1 MFFKEL
7 TAENRL
13 LKSLHKRQD
22 SALSKYENSNAE
34 LPKLLNSHAE
44 EVRVWQTRCRNLQR
58 LNKELHSKVKQ
69 KDTVILSITDQNKH
83 LLQLNKDKNLE
94 EREKLADRVKD
105 LEQRLLDKDSDM
117 KLLARRLQLET
128 KAYKSNI
135 HMEQQKYR
143 DLLTKIELSDYML
156 KGSESGDKKS
166 PKPMR
171 QATKSP
177 VRLSSKSAT
186 HLTNMRDETE
196 PPLILPPCEG
206 PEKKKFEETPKTNSP
221 KVSINTNV
229 KLLKKTP
236 EPEVTDLNKNRINRS
251 EKNGGYISN
260 DDEDVTITIRNGI
273 NGARQTIKPQKISTK
288 LAPMHPKNE
297 TKKSSDDSELSDE
310 EFQLFS
316 KHNSTKMVGMSPI
329 VVRGPANEL
338 GLYMS
343 PFAWQFA

>member
-1 MFFKEL
+1 M
-7 TAENRL
+7 
-13 LKSLHKRQD
+13 
-22 SALSKYENSNAE
+22 
-34 LPKLLNSHAE
+34 
-44 EVRVWQTRCRNLQR
+44 WQTRCRNLQR
-58 LNKELHSKVKQ
+58 LNKELLSKIKQ

-83 LLQLNKDKNLE
+83 LLQLNKDKSLE

-166 PKPMR
+166 PKPALK
-171 QATKSP
+171 QPAKSP
-177 VRLSSKSAT
+177 ARLTSKSAT
-186 HLTNMRDETE
+186 SLTQIKDETE
-196 PPLILPPCEG
+196 PALILPPCEG
-206 PEKKKFEETPKTNSP
+206 PETKKVDETPKTNSP

-229 KLLKKTP
+229 KLLKKP
-236 EPEVTDLNKNRINRS
+236 SKEEPETVDLTKNRVNRS
-251 EKNGGYISN
+251 EKNGYISN
-260 DDEDVTITIRNGI
+260 DDDDVTITIRNGM
-273 NGARQTIKPQKISTK
+273 NGASQTIKQKIPAK
-288 LAPMHPKNE
+288 LVPMHPKNE

-310 EFQLFS
+310 DFQLFS
-316 KHNSTKMVGMSPI
+316 KHNGTKLVGMSPV
-329 VVRGPANEL
+329 VVRGSGNEL